1 MTTHRDLTTPELR
14 PCPFCGGQPQIAI
27 GHRSRIDA
35 KVCCLDCSAE
45 GAVFGTDDYKTETDY
60 AAQAIAAWNRRPRT
74 FTAAEVAEAMRGWGD
89 AYAAFVG
96 AFDTPAARRKQSDEY
111 ANDARDRLRDF
122 HERITHWL
130 RENEG

>member
-1 MTTHRDLTTPELR
+1 MTTHRDLTTPDLR
-14 PCPFCGGQPQIAI
+14 PCPFCGGAAEFVSPSDLACFVMCESC
-27 GHRSRIDA
+27 GVCTSEHR
-35 KVCCLDCSAE
+35 AE
-45 GAVFGTDDYKTETDY
+45 AE
-60 AAQAIAAWNRRPRT
+60 AIAAWNRRPRT

-130 RENEG
+130 RENELERTP

>member
-1 MTTHRDLTTPELR
+1 VLAALRAGEAVEWQDGDTWLPSAFAANSRARDVETMLR
-14 PCPFCGGQPQIAI
+14 EN
-27 GHRSRIDA
+27 RYR
-35 KVCCLDCSAE
+35 
-45 GAVFGTDDYKTETDY
+45 AV
-60 AAQAIAAWNRRPRT
+60 ARPHT

-130 RENEG
+130 RENAAELERTP

>member
-1 MTTHRDLTTPELR
+1 MTTPRDLTTPELR
-14 PCPFCGGQPQIAI
+14 PCPFCGGEA
-27 GHRSRIDA
+27 GVFFNSDARVGFIDIQCKSCQNGTGYWRTEA
-35 KVCCLDCSAE
+35 A
-45 GAVFGTDDYKTETDY
+45 AVTR
-60 AAQAIAAWNRRPRT
+60 WNRRPRT

>member
-1 MTTHRDLTTPELR
+1 MTTPRDLTTPELR
-14 PCPFCGGQPQIAI
+14 PCPFCGVVPE
-27 GHRSRIDA
+27 
-35 KVCCLDCSAE
+35 KVSGAGYVWCSTRACP
-45 GAVFGTDDYKTETDY
+45 GAGDIIEHDR
-60 AAQAIAAWNRRPRT
+60 WNRRPRT

-130 RENEG
+130 RENELERTP